1 MMPEETQV
9 PTQQTPAPDAGPL
22 ASSNLT
28 ATVIMVLIAIMG
40 GIANFWQKLQSGKVR
55 IFNLAEFLGEIFISG
70 VAGLLAYW
78 LFKGMGLNEYLTAA
92 GVGIVGHMGSRA
104 IFIAENWLEARAKR

>member
-1 MMPEETQV
+1 MAEETHV
-9 PTQQTPAPDAGPL
+9 PSPTQTAPDAGPL

-28 ATVIMVLIAIMG
+28 ATVIMVLIAVMG
-40 GIANFWQKLQSGKVR
+40 GIANFWQKLQTGKVR

-104 IFIAENWLEARAKR
+104 IFIAENWLEQRAKK